1 MPMNCFWKSLTTIA
15 VGAFASILLS
25 AQLQVPPAASPTIG
39 YLLGPDDQISIRIL
53 QAPEL
58 IDKPVRIDTNGYIDL
73 PYIGRFKAA
82 GNTPETL
89 KQELTLKFKTIVR
102 DPELS
107 VNIDEFRSQPVSV
120 IGAVNTPG
128 VVQIR
133 GRKTLLEVLSM
144 AGGLRADS
152 GSKITLTRQQEY
164 GSFGLRGEASD
175 ASGLYFTASL
185 DVSSLMEGRT
195 PYANVQIQPNDVI
208 AVSKGH
214 MIYVLGDVSKAGGFI
229 LGERDGLSVLEALAL
244 GGGANRTAS
253 LRSARIL
260 RASAGEPHRNEFIVD
275 LQKIL
280 DGKEKDWQLNADDVL
295 FVPSSN
301 MKRVSVKALEAALQI
316 GTGLAIWRP

>member
-1 MPMNCFWKSLTTIA
+1 MNCSGKSIVATGCFL
-15 VGAFASILLS
+15 SILLS
-25 AQLQVPPAASPTIG
+25 AQLQVPPAAPATFG
-39 YLLGPDDQISIRIL
+39 YVLGPDDQISIRIL

-73 PYIGRFKAA
+73 PYIGRVKAA
-82 GNTPETL
+82 GSTPEKL
-89 KQELTLKFKTIVR
+89 KQELTVKFQTIVR
-102 DPELS
+102 EPELS

-133 GRKTLLEVLSM
+133 GRKTLLEVLSL
-144 AGGLRADS
+144 AGGLRQDS
-152 GSKITLTRQQEY
+152 GSTITLTRQQEY
-164 GSFGLRGEASD
+164 GTFGLRGEAGD
-175 ASGLYFTASL
+175 ASGRYFTASL

-229 LGERDGLSVLEALAL
+229 LGERDGMSVLEALAL
-244 GGGANRTAS
+244 GGGANRTAAM
-253 LRSARIL
+253 RSARIL
-260 RASAGEPHRNEFIVD
+260 RASAGEPHRNEIIVD
-275 LQKIL
+275 LQKVL
-280 DGKEKDWQLNADDVL
+280 DGKEKDLQLNADDVL